1 MNVDHNI
8 PVLAVVT
15 DNERALVEEA
25 ARRLRNALSEAT
37 GETWQCPCS
46 FAPDL
51 TAVCGATAGHVVI
64 TSLNVPLEQLDAPWA
79 DIEQSLRNSYAALGE
94 TGEPVMICTIFR
106 HVATALDPEK
116 ADHTRRRVRQ
126 LNLLATELSREY
138 GALVIDLDRV
148 LADIGARRLNT
159 DHRLGGGTVVDVAS
173 QAVALSIV
181 ANAVD
186 AFVPV
191 DVQDVTRT
199 ILEKGRPVV
208 GLAPEIKMTNV
219 MTLGRGR
226 RKQLVSTVTDN
237 LQENHIV
244 WQIRQVLAGQIGPRE
259 AIDKLAQAIRRRGA
273 RESVA
278 LLFSGIMRL
287 FKAHP

>member
-1 MNVDHNI
+1 MKTDHSI

-15 DNERALVEEA
+15 DNEQAVVEEA
-25 ARRLRNALSEAT
+25 ARRLGNALSEAT
-37 GETWQCPCS
+37 GETWQCHCS

-51 TAVCGATAGHVVI
+51 TAACGAAGGHVVV
-64 TSLNVPLEQLDAPWA
+64 TSLSVPLEQLNAPWA
-79 DIEQSLRNSYAALGE
+79 EIEQSLRSSYATLGE
-94 TGEPVMICTIFR
+94 TGDPVMICTIFR
-106 HVATALDPEK
+106 HVATTLDPEK
-116 ADHTRRRVRQ
+116 ADHTRRRLRQ

-159 DHRLGGGTVVDVAS
+159 DHRLGGATVVDVAS

-181 ANAVD
+181 ANALD
-186 AFVPV
+186 TFAPV
-191 DVQDVTRT
+191 DVQDATRA
-199 ILEKGRPVV
+199 ILETGRPVV

-237 LQENHIV
+237 VQENHIV
-244 WQIRQVLAGQIGPRE
+244 WQIRQVLAGQIGPR
-259 AIDKLAQAIRRRGA
+259 AAVDKLSQAVRRRGA

-278 LLFSGIMRL
+278 LLFSGIVRI
-287 FKAHP
+287 FKSHP